1 MLSDDGRQKIRDM
14 VAEIAQA
21 MGRVEDGYIMIDPDD
36 LENVESSPAG
46 SAFILESEIKWI
58 KENIITKDD
67 LRALE
72 AKLVENVKRIE
83 NRINSLKKLIWG
95 GLAAFG
101 VALVSILVLIVIYV

>member
-21 MGRVEDGYIMIDPDD
+21 MGKVEGGYVMIDPDG
-36 LENVESSPAG
+36 LEDIAFSPAG

-58 KENIITKDD
+58 RESLITKDD
-67 LRALE
+67 LLALE
-72 AKLVENVKRIE
+72 AKLVENMKRIE
-83 NRINSLKKLIWG
+83 GRINSLRKLIWG

-101 VALVSILVLIVIYV
+101 VALVSILVLIIIYV